1 MLCKADG
8 FQILVFNIIE
18 PGHLVKDHFNIFDRK
33 WEVIFLA
40 CNLDYFIIH
49 LENLKNHL
57 LIYEKSFSL

>member
-18 PGHLVKDHFNIFDRK
+18 PVHLVKDHFKIFARK
-33 WEVIFLA
+33 WEVTFLA